1 MSDPLGF
8 QKMTKEISNL
18 QVLLA
23 NEILLAC
30 SVEASRDFDSGNQT
44 LDTLRKQFIYVQYN
58 LISHLIQKQV
68 YLCIINDTIM
78 QILNEIGSQTGGVR
92 LGNKHFIN
100 VRNLGKPLNKKN
112 KSLNKSE
119 KTRTKPRGRI
129 LNLFMI
135 LLLACV
141 GFSSGNENATSTG
154 ADSTDADST
163 RQMMKSNEAYASRV
177 LDNKHITQ
185 FVESHIN
192 GVVLSIKTP
201 STVQKQTPFPLSTIS
216 TKKELSIV
224 DNLLGN
230 VPIGVKWSEAVF
242 AFNAI
247 MVTLLTGELAKRCL
261 DMVKQAEV
269 LKILNHFASFVK
281 TTETSLA
288 LINGPPPPPKTWSE
302 TYLWGSKKETPPV
315 KMTNQEELTIKHA
328 ARLIFNDACTSFNLQ
343 LQYDTSTGVGHIYGN
358 FIESG
363 LLTLMIETFYANAQT
378 ALLAAKNSTDENKQ
392 VTIKEIES
400 IMEKTNYLNHI
411 NSKIQTVVSLEY
423 GRVFDRILLPEQV
436 LTSGLQFLNA
446 TETDIRKLVES
457 FGEMY
462 PETNARRQVELRQLE
477 EDAKQE
483 GLNQELNRRKQEIS
497 AKADLD
503 AVDSFGRTIGSKF
516 NATKRGIK
524 NTADAAAEAINDSV
538 GWTVDWALTTVTN
551 PLKGIF
557 KWAFSSWANRGIS
570 LLLIAIAALV
580 GGSALVIWASP
591 FLRVF
596 NAGKWIVYKITYPL
610 RWAYQRTIGA
620 TPLEIENARQ
630 EQQQQANPPAAVA
643 VQPQQQA
650 NPPAAVAVQP
660 QANPPAADVV
670 AGRQTINELNVEMR
684 RLIQEYKDIDANRP
698 NEDFGTDAYHEY
710 NDRKTQIANLITIL
724 KGKLANARQSRAG
737 TRRFK
742 RNKKYP
748 TKNKKYGKLR
758 NLTKQKNRG
767 TRRK

>member
-1 MSDPLGF
+1 MSDPLGL

-78 QILNEIGSQTGGVR
+78 QILDEIGSQTGGVR

-141 GFSSGNENATSTG
+141 GFSSGNENAI
-154 ADSTDADST
+154 STDADST
-163 RQMMKSNEAYASRV
+163 GQMMKSNEAYASRV

-315 KMTNQEELTIKHA
+315 KMTNQEELSIKHA

-392 VTIKEIES
+392 VIIKEIES

-423 GRVFDRILLPEQV
+423 GRVFDKILLPEQV

-477 EDAKQE
+477 EQAKQE

-503 AVDSFGRTIGSKF
+503 AVDSIGRTIGSKF

-524 NTADAAAEAINDSV
+524 NTADAASEAINDSV

-643 VQPQQQA
+643 VQQQQQA
-650 NPPAAVAVQP
+650 NPAS
-660 QANPPAADVV
+660 DVV

-698 NEDFGTDAYHEY
+698 DEDFGTDAYHEY